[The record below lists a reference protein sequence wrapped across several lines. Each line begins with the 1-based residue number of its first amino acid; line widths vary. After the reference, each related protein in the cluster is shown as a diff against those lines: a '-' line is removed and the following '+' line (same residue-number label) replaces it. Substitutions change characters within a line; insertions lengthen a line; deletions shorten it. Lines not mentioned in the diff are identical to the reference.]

1 MALLNLGAIKSEGNI
16 KKVSA
21 RGQRRIWN
29 TNPVKEFCCL
39 YVIELIDVFYLI
51 NIK

>member
-21 RGQRRIWN
+21 TGFEAQRDENVR
-29 TNPVKEFCCL
+29 
-39 YVIELIDVFYLI
+39 
-51 NIK
+51 